1 MSFRRSAC
9 TPQASL
15 SRYRQGETMPLHAL
29 PFPTFGQFFNF
40 FGLPMRPR
48 SRPFM
53 VEIKSSKRTAQ
64 PASAASSAHP
74 NNSDDLIPSGDLP
87 ARDIQPFVSREALR
101 EAEKLFGRFGGDQPS
116 VHTTNGGKAPVFP
129 DAKPS
134 AVRVLPDLLAAA
146 REHERTAAL
155 IPKRK
160 RVSSGLKTV
169 QRRRKALVEHRML
182 GPDPAGAEQPK
193 NHGLL
198 TGHAEAAMTMS
209 RRRKRSGAKLSPG
222 ERWKERRLPRVCWD
236 RRRARTQ

>member
-1 MSFRRSAC
+1 
-9 TPQASL
+9 
-15 SRYRQGETMPLHAL
+15 
-29 PFPTFGQFFNF
+29 
-40 FGLPMRPR
+40 
-48 SRPFM
+48 M

-236 RRRARTQ
+236 RRRPNPMSGLSRPATRAGLRERWRSRVPSSSERATVFSRYPAGAVIPSAIS